1 VSPRIK
7 ELIEHRLVKFDN
19 KKYYLTPMGK
29 TLVKSFLSFY
39 NTLNVFD
46 QNWDWWEEHDVSS
59 IPDEMLFRIGEL
71 KNYFIIED
79 DNDNLN
85 RTLKEMHNLVLNS
98 KSLVGVSCAFDD
110 SFPDVIL
117 KVAKNNKPVSIV
129 ITKDVYNIIKD
140 NYITLIDEFFK
151 TGNSIY
157 LLNEDIKVSHIV
169 TDTCLFFSLSYKNGK
184 LDLHSNLLSNDKSSI
199 KWGMDLYEYYKNKA
213 ELINLS

>member
-1 VSPRIK
+1 MKVHGACLNIREYLDITSPEVSPRIK
-7 ELIEHRLVKFDN
+7 ELIEHRLVKFEC

-151 TGNSIY
+151 TVIPFTY
-157 LLNEDIKVSHIV
+157 
-169 TDTCLFFSLSYKNGK
+169 
-184 LDLHSNLLSNDKSSI
+184 
-199 KWGMDLYEYYKNKA
+199 
-213 ELINLS
+213 